1 MIIVQVAYM
10 YVSQIVLSWLQ
21 GVVIGVGEMSEFGSV
36 FKMMQTEEVRQ
47 RTLVSP
53 AYLMNRGP
61 VSLRH

>member
-1 MIIVQVAYM
+1 M

-53 AYLMNRGP
+53 AYLIDRG
-61 VSLRH
+61 SLSIQCWFSFEVG